1 MDCAD
6 CSIFC
11 QSTEK
16 RLWFSRKRKV
26 LTPGYS

>member
-26 LTPGYS
+26 